1 MSFYIKKCLHVLVAF
16 GIYFFPIY
24 SLASTYQV
32 IKLASGLGIPWGM
45 SFLSNN
51 ELIFTERG
59 GKVGVL
65 RLNSGDYHYL
75 TTVPGIYISGQGG
88 LLDVAKPSNE
98 SNDWIYFTYSKLIN
112 GNGATTLSRAHIK
125 EGELQDWQDLLVT
138 DSVTDTD
145 RHFGSRIAFNDNYV
159 FFSVGDRG
167 HRPNAQDLGSH
178 AGSIIRLNMDG
189 SVPDDNPFVSDPGA
203 LDEIWSYGHRNP
215 QGLVWDKE
223 YERLWSIEHGPR
235 GGDEIN
241 IIKKG
246 KNYGWPTISYGK
258 EYWLPIAVGEDTAK
272 EGMEQPIKY
281 YVPSI
286 APGSLII
293 YTGESFP
300 QWKGSLLSGA
310 LKLQHINIVKIDS
323 SGNAL
328 SEKRVLSYLNERIRA
343 LTQSNE
349 GWIYFSTDSGNI
361 YVIKPE

>member
-16 GIYFFPIY
+16 GIYFFPTY

-32 IKLASGLGIPWGM
+32 IKIASGLGIPWGM

-51 ELIFTERG
+51 EIIFTERG

-65 RLNSGDYHYL
+65 RLDSGDYYYL
-75 TTVPGIYISGQGG
+75 TTVPGIYVSGQGG

-125 EGELQDWQDLLVT
+125 

-189 SVPDDNPFVSDPGA
+189 SVPDDNPFVSDPDA

-215 QGLVWDKE
+215 QGLVWDKG
-223 YERLWSIEHGPR
+223 RKILWSIEHGPR

-241 IIKKG
+241 IIMKG

-258 EYWLPIAVGEDTAK
+258 EYWLPIAVGEGTTKD
-272 EGMEQPIKY
+272 GMEQPIKY
-281 YVPSI
+281 YDPSI
-286 APGSLII
+286 APGSLML
-293 YTGESFP
+293 YNGRAFP
-300 QWKGSLLSGA
+300 KWHGSLLAGA
-310 LKLQHINIVKIDS
+310 LKLQHINIVDIDK
-323 SGNAL
+323 SGNEV
-328 SEKRVLSYLNERIRA
+328 SETRELKYLNQRIRT
-343 LTQSNE
+343 LTQSAS
-349 GWIYFSTDSGNI
+349 GLIYFSTDSGNI